1 MFQTT
6 RAQRRKGDNSALVKA
21 LAGAV
26 GKLNVSLEAM
36 LSPASVVQR
45 AEIEWGGIIARH
57 ARGRFALNS
66 GKRVNF
72 TNFIELLARR
82 GFP

>member
-1 MFQTT
+1 MSVENI
-6 RAQRRKGDNSALVKA
+6 RRIHDSMSVEKTIEEEMNI
-21 LAGAV
+21 
-26 GKLNVSLEAM
+26 
-36 LSPASVVQR
+36 SVVQR

-72 TNFIELLARR
+72 TNFLELLAHR